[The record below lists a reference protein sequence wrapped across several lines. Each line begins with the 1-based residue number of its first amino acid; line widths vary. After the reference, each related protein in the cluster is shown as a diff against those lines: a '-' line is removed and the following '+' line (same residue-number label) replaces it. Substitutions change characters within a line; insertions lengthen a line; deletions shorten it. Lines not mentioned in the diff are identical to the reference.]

1 MAGRLA
7 QGMIKLITHNSQL
20 TTNKGFSLIEVI
32 TAIVLIAI
40 IMIPVGMIGM
50 EYVRSMVYADSLTTA
65 SNLARMEMGIVN
77 SLSYDDPTLLNGYDS
92 TTQDYAGYSYD
103 LRRTVNYVAGTNN
116 NLKRVRVRAFSSG
129 SAGQLIELDTYV
141 GNVQFGAGSAG
152 GALGNEKD
160 SFLVTGGNLGRNSL
174 TNVTSRNTRTT
185 GNITM
190 TSVIITST
198 RARTLSTITLDGE
211 AKFSGSAAIPANTPT
226 TIELQKNFIMNSNAS
241 YTSGS
246 FAFTSGPNQPYTITI
261 VFVFYD
267 GTQSVPYSW
276 TY

>member
-1 MAGRLA
+1 
-7 QGMIKLITHNSQL
+7 MIKLITHNSQL